1 MFPLLAH
8 AGETLLGYEKN
19 MLSQKNKKTI
29 NKTCLAQMGAAIYIP
44 VPEPDCGDA
53 TKGSYQVQIKMGML
67 YNVNQKKAKFQQQQK
82 SPLSISAVSVF
93 VCENAELL
101 EHPQLPIRWFPI
113 HPRQKQQKKNTT
125 FTITVNNSG

>member
-1 MFPLLAH
+1 
-8 AGETLLGYEKN
+8 
-19 MLSQKNKKTI
+19 
-29 NKTCLAQMGAAIYIP
+29 MGAAIYIP

-53 TKGSYQVQIKMGML
+53 TKGSDQVEIKMGML

-93 VCENAELL
+93 VCESAELL

-113 HPRQKQQKKNTT
+113 HPRQKQQQQQKTT
-125 FTITVNNSG
+125 QHLQLQSTTRGSCFGLVFR